1 MLMEALVKSSRS
13 SRIAFSAAI
22 IIIVAVAAYN
32 WMVAPHT
39 EYLHAAQQYEHMMG
53 DVAMKNKLIKAKEAA
68 KTKEVERL
76 RAELAGVQTALF
88 APYEAKRFFSDIET
102 VCNASNCAVSSINF
116 LSGDLS
122 ASVETDSAIAEN
134 SAVVDFVGSY
144 GSIINFLARLTDRS
158 QRVFVPSLKISTFGS
173 KPGLLECE
181 MVVTIYTIRNRE
193 FFTNE

>member
-1 MLMEALVKSSRS
+1 MKSSRS

-88 APYEAKRFFSDIET
+88 APYEAKRFFSDIEA

-116 LSGDLS
+116 LSGNLSDLS
-122 ASVETDSAIAEN
+122 ASVETGSAIAEN

-193 FFTNE
+193 F